1 MEKKL
6 LKSCH
11 LQNRTWLSRLQIKI
25 NLFSIGDIPSL
36 VLIHFSAHLIFLFIM
51 LLMKIN

>member
-6 LKSCH
+6 LKFCKIVLGSFFSK
-11 LQNRTWLSRLQIKI
+11 LTKI

-36 VLIHFSAHLIFLFIM
+36 VLIHFLAHLIFLFIM

>member
-6 LKSCH
+6 LKFC
-11 LQNRTWLSRLQIKI
+11 KI
-25 NLFSIGDIPSL
+25 VLGSFFSKLTKISLFSIGDIPSL

>member
-6 LKSCH
+6 LKFCKIVLGSSFSE
-11 LQNRTWLSRLQIKI
+11 LTKI
-25 NLFSIGDIPSL
+25 NLFSVGDVPSL
-36 VLIHFSAHLIFLFIM
+36 VLIQFSAYLIFLFIM